1 MLATW
6 SVRTYNILM
15 RNKLEVETPEQ
26 AIAAGDLIIGG
37 KVRNAGLKCASELY
51 RAAGLGV
58 YPIVKKLKY
67 QRSIDIVKTWCE
79 HFDRYTFH
87 YDMRGLE

>member
-6 SVRTYNILM
+6 SVRTYYILM

-26 AIAAGDLIIGG
+26 AIATGDLVVANKI
-37 KVRNAGLKCASELY
+37 RNAGLKCATELY

-58 YPIVKKLKY
+58 YQIAAKLNY
-67 QRSIDIVKTWCE
+67 CRSFNMIAMWCNDL
-79 HFDRYTFH
+79 DRYTFH
-87 YDMRGLE
+87 CDMRG

>member
-6 SVRTYNILM
+6 SVRTYNIIM

-26 AIAAGDLIIGG
+26 AIAAGDLVMAN
-37 KVRNAGLKCASELY
+37 KVRNAGLKCATEFY

-58 YPIVKKLKY
+58 YQIVKRMNYKMD
-67 QRSIDIVKTWCE
+67 IDRVKWYCE
-79 HFDRYTFH
+79 CLDRYTFH
-87 YDMRGLE
+87 YAG